1 MKRAGILLTLL
12 ALGIVVATASADR
25 RVFTDA
31 AGDSP
36 YGPEGDMVRLTHGHD
51 GNILV
56 HTITSR
62 RPWGEDACCPEIRIR
77 VGRGKK
83 PDFLLAGTHVL
94 RFGTTKTVGRAGF
107 VINGD
112 TIRWRFRPKAINS
125 PRSYEWRAVFGA
137 GPRDVAPARYVR
149 HRIR

>member
-12 ALGIVVATASADR
+12 VLALGVATASADR

-56 HTITSR
+56 HTITSK
-62 RPWGEDACCPEIRIR
+62 RPWGDDACCPEIRIW

-83 PDFLLAGTHVL
+83 PDFLVAGDRVL
-94 RFGTTKTVGRAGF
+94 RFGTLRTVGRAGF
-107 VINGD
+107 AINGD
-112 TIRWRFRPKAINS
+112 TVRWRFRPKTINS
-125 PRSYEWRAVFGA
+125 PRSYKWRAVFGN
-137 GPRDVAPARYVR
+137 GPRDVAPAHYVL
-149 HRIR
+149 HQIR